1 MREEKIIMTDV
12 VRILG
17 LDDDNHAPMFRMET
31 GEIFNTPREL
41 IEFLSHSHDVEYQV
55 KMFGIAWEWSTCLE
69 EKFSYREVEMM
80 FDYLEGLSSSLPDG
94 VTSDATFELFWESAN
109 KEWW

>member
-1 MREEKIIMTDV
+1 MADK

-31 GEIFNTPREL
+31 GKIYNSPREL

-55 KMFGIAWEWSTCLE
+55 RMFAI
-69 EKFSYREVEMM
+69 VEQPSEALAKYDMEDIDWM
-80 FDYLEGLSSSLPDG
+80 FMFLEGLTSALPSECNDPNL
-94 VTSDATFELFWESAN
+94 VFELFWDSAN

>member
-1 MREEKIIMTDV
+1 MADI

-55 KMFGIAWEWSTCLE
+55 KMFGIVYEYTGRLGE
-69 EKFSYREVEMM
+69 FEYDEVDQM
-80 FDYLEGLSSSLPDG
+80 FCFLEGIGG
-94 VTSDATFELFWESAN
+94 VTESEPGFIFDLFWESAN

>member
-1 MREEKIIMTDV
+1 MADI

-41 IEFLSHSHDVEYQV
+41 IEFLSHAHDVEYDV
-55 KMFGIAWEWSTCLE
+55 RMFAIVDNWTGELANYEPE
-69 EKFSYREVEMM
+69 EVDAM
-80 FDYLEGLSSSLPDG
+80 FYFLEGIESWEEAEFDL
-94 VTSDATFELFWESAN
+94 TFNLFWESVN
-109 KEWW
+109 RSW

>member
-1 MREEKIIMTDV
+1 MADV

-31 GEIFNTPREL
+31 GEIFSTPREL

-55 KMFGIAWEWSTCLE
+55 KMFVIVNDWTGRLE
-69 EKFSYREVEMM
+69 EFEHDEVDQM
-80 FDYLEGLSSSLPDG
+80 FCFLEGFG
-94 VTSDATFELFWESAN
+94 NVTESEPGFIFDLFWESAN

>member
-1 MREEKIIMTDV
+1 MADI

-17 LDDDNHAPMFRMET
+17 LDDDNHAPVFRMET
-31 GEIFNTPREL
+31 GEIYNSPREL

-55 KMFGIAWEWSTCLE
+55 KMFSIIGEYTGRLE
-69 EKFSYREVEMM
+69 EFEDYEVDQM
-80 FDYLEGLSSSLPDG
+80 FCFLEGLGGAVESEPG
-94 VTSDATFELFWESAN
+94 FIFELFWESAN

>member
-1 MREEKIIMTDV
+1 MADI

-55 KMFGIAWEWSTCLE
+55 KMFAIVDYWTGELANYEPE
-69 EKFSYREVEMM
+69 EVDAM
-80 FDYLEGLSSSLPDG
+80 FYFLEGIQDFEEAEPNY
-94 VTSDATFELFWESAN
+94 TFNLFWESVN
-109 KEWW
+109 RSWW

>member
-1 MREEKIIMTDV
+1 MADI

-31 GEIFNTPREL
+31 GEIFSTPREL

-55 KMFGIAWEWSTCLE
+55 KMFAI
-69 EKFSYREVEMM
+69 VN
-80 FDYLEGLSSSLPDG
+80 D
-94 VTSDATFELFWESAN
+94 
-109 KEWW
+109 

>member
-1 MREEKIIMTDV
+1 MADI

-17 LDDDNHAPMFRMET
+17 LDDDNHSPMFRMET

-55 KMFGIAWEWSTCLE
+55 KMFAIVDDWTGELANYEPE
-69 EKFSYREVEMM
+69 EVDAMFS
-80 FDYLEGLSSSLPDG
+80 FLEGLEPWKEAEFDL
-94 VTSDATFELFWESAN
+94 TFNLFWESAN
-109 KEWW
+109 RSWW

>member
-1 MREEKIIMTDV
+1 MADI

-17 LDDDNHAPMFRMET
+17 LDDDNHVPMFRMET
-31 GEIFNTPREL
+31 GEIFSTPREL

-55 KMFGIAWEWSTCLE
+55 KMFAIVNEWTG
-69 EKFSYREVEMM
+69 R
-80 FDYLEGLSSSLPDG
+80 LEGFEHDEVDQMFCFLEG
-94 VTSDATFELFWESAN
+94 FGGATESESGFIFDLFWESAN

>member
-1 MREEKIIMTDV
+1 MADI

-55 KMFGIAWEWSTCLE
+55 KMFAAVDNWTGDLAN
-69 EKFSYREVEMM
+69 YEVEEVDAMLY
-80 FDYLEGLSSSLPDG
+80 YLEGVEDFEEAEPG
-94 VTSDATFELFWESAN
+94 FTFELFWNSAN
-109 KEWW
+109 RTWW

>member
-1 MREEKIIMTDV
+1 MADI

-17 LDDDNHAPMFRMET
+17 LDDDNHAPMFHMET
-31 GEIFNTPREL
+31 GEIFSTPREL

-55 KMFGIAWEWSTCLE
+55 KMFAIVGEYTGRL
-69 EKFSYREVEMM
+69 EKFEDYEVDQM
-80 FDYLEGLSSSLPDG
+80 FCFLEGLSGAVESEPGFIFD
-94 VTSDATFELFWESAN
+94 LFWESAN

>member
-1 MREEKIIMTDV
+1 MADI

-31 GEIFNTPREL
+31 GEIFSTPREL

-55 KMFGIAWEWSTCLE
+55 KIFAIVGEYTGRLE
-69 EKFSYREVEMM
+69 EFEHDEVDQM
-80 FDYLEGLSSSLPDG
+80 FCFLEGLGG
-94 VTSDATFELFWESAN
+94 VTENEPGFIFDLFWESAN

>member
-1 MREEKIIMTDV
+1 MADI

-31 GEIFNTPREL
+31 GEIFSTPREL

-55 KMFGIAWEWSTCLE
+55 KMFAIVNEWSGCLE
-69 EKFSYREVEMM
+69 EKFSCEEVDMM
-80 FDYLEGLSSSLPDG
+80 FYHLEGLTSSLPDG
-94 VTSDATFELFWESAN
+94 VTPYTVFDLFWESAN
-109 KEWW
+109 RRHW